1 MSEILGLIESQLAE
15 RFQLSE
21 RQCAQLAQY
30 YDLLVD
36 WNTRMNL
43 TAITEPQAV
52 VEKHFLDSLL
62 LLEDVSFKEGEHLID
77 VGTGAGFPGIPLAIA
92 CSGLNVTLL
101 DSLRKR
107 VTFLETVTE
116 TLGLENMCSFHD
128 RAELFA
134 KKQDRRDVY
143 DWAIARAVARLPL
156 LAEYCL
162 PFVKPGGTFIACK
175 GPDGGAELSEAT
187 KALAALNAAHERTC
201 VHSLPGGEMRDIL
214 LIKKTGPTPKRFPR
228 KPGAAAKAPI
238 V

>member
-1 MSEILGLIESQLAE
+1 MSEILGLIEKQLAA
-15 RFQLSE
+15 RFNLDA
-21 RQCAQLAQY
+21 RQCQQLAQY
-30 YDLLVD
+30 YDMLVD

-62 LLEDVSFKEGEHLID
+62 LLEDVSFRESEQLID

-92 CSGLNVTLL
+92 CPWLSVMLL

-107 VTFLETVTE
+107 VGFLQTVAE
-116 TLGLENMCSFHD
+116 TLQLENVRSYHD

-134 KKQDRRDVY
+134 KRSDQRDAY
-143 DWAIARAVARLPL
+143 DWATARAVARLPL

-162 PFVKPGGTFIACK
+162 PFVRPGGTFIACK
-175 GPDGGAELSEAT
+175 GPDGSAELDEAK
-187 KALAALNAAHERTC
+187 KALKALNGVYERTC
-201 VHSLPGGEMRDIL
+201 THTLPGGELRDIL
-214 LIKKTGPTPKRFPR
+214 LIKKTGTTPKRFPR